1 MLTPCVWCCTISY
14 KFANRQEDMYMG
26 LTISSSGTGDRETLP
41 VGQYSAVC
49 YKIVDV
55 GTRMETFQQ
64 DDPKKRTSVCIYW
77 EVLNPKMAD
86 GRPFSIMKQYTS
98 SLNENATLHKDLKS
112 WRGKSF
118 TEEELRGFEIQNILS
133 VSAQLEV
140 AHTEGG
146 NAKVVSVFKPDGGA
160 KKTPTVNAAQVFDL
174 EVYCREF
181 NGKSDAKSK
190 EMCDVFADL
199 PSFMQ
204 EMVNE
209 SFEMK
214 AAESSMASPSG
225 VDGLAAIAKKTS
237 VDKESSEPV
246 VEFDDDIPF

>member
-55 GTRMETFQQ
+55 GT
-64 DDPKKRTSVCIYW
+64 
-77 EVLNPKMAD
+77 
-86 GRPFSIMKQYTS
+86 
-98 SLNENATLHKDLKS
+98 
-112 WRGKSF
+112 
-118 TEEELRGFEIQNILS
+118 QNILS